1 MPTLSDKLK
10 SLGVKVGARDL
21 TPPQKNAHAIHEIM
35 SGRSLPTDHGDAFV
49 VETTYPP
56 DYRHGHAALTRTAS
70 LATIAEWARDARLLE
85 VDPEQFLFIDTET
98 TGLAGGT
105 GTYAF
110 LIGVGRLE
118 AGQFKL
124 TQFFLRDPGEERAVL
139 DGLTQSLAECG
150 ALVTFNGKSF
160 DVPLLSTRY
169 ITNGFEPSLKTLP
182 HLDLLPLARRL
193 WRERLESRALGS
205 LEQHILGA
213 ARTQADV
220 PGWLIPTMYFDYLRT
235 GDARPLAGVFYH
247 NAMDVLAMAA
257 LLNHIS
263 QLLEDPLGFAA
274 DHALDLIAI
283 ARLHEALGRPEQA
296 VQMYRRGLE
305 LELPEDMLRQTSQR
319 LALVERRRGEM
330 LAAVELWREAAQR
343 KETYAY
349 VELAKY
355 YEHRERDYP
364 EAIRW
369 TREALKR
376 VKSRDAGIDLRRAW
390 QASLERRLARLT
402 DKLAKKHAT

>member
-10 SLGVKVGARDL
+10 SLGVKIGARDL
-21 TPPQKNAHAIHEIM
+21 PAPRKSVHAIEEVM
-35 SGRSLPTDHGDAFV
+35 DGRSLATDHGDAFI

-56 DYRHGHAALTRTAS
+56 DYRHGHAALTTTAP
-70 LATIAEWARDARLLE
+70 LTTIVEWARDERLSQL
-85 VDPEQFLFIDTET
+85 DPDQFLFIDTET

-118 AGQFKL
+118 GERFKL

-139 DGLTQSLAECG
+139 DALTQSLSECRG
-150 ALVTFNGKSF
+150 LVTFNGKSF

-169 ITNGFEPSLKTLP
+169 IANGFQHSFATLP

-205 LEQHILGA
+205 LEKHILGA
-213 ARTQADV
+213 ARAQADV
-220 PGWLIPTMYFDYLRT
+220 PGWLIPTMYFEYLRT

-263 QLLEDPLGFAA
+263 QLLDDPLGFAA
-274 DHALDLIAI
+274 NHALDLIAI
-283 ARLHEALGRPEQA
+283 ARLHEHLGRRDEA
-296 VQMYRRGLE
+296 VLMYRRGLE
-305 LELPEDMLRQTSQR
+305 LELPEDVFRQTAQR
-319 LALVERRRGEM
+319 LALVERRRGEIFS
-330 LAAVELWREAAQR
+330 AVELWREAARR
-343 KETYAY
+343 KEIYAY

-355 YEHRERDYP
+355 YEHRKGDYG
-364 EAIRW
+364 EAMRW
-369 TREALKR
+369 TREALAR
-376 VKSRDAGIDLRRAW
+376 IKSRESAGEMRRVW
-390 QASLERRLARLT
+390 QAPLERRIARLES
-402 DKLAKKHAT
+402 KLKRKRDA